1 MKNARQEQILKLIH
15 EQEIG
20 TQEELA
26 ELLNACGF
34 QVTQATV
41 SRDIRQLE
49 LAKVPGT
56 NGRMRYSNRPEDSR
70 ELNYKYRR
78 VLMDAYVSIE
88 VSLNLAVMHVVSGMA
103 NAAAAALDMFDWP
116 EVLGTIA
123 GDDTILLILR
133 SPDDAQAMLDRISDI
148 VEK

>member
-1 MKNARQEQILKLIH
+1 MKNARQEQIIKLIS
-15 EQEIG
+15 EEEIG

-26 ELLNACGF
+26 ELLNQCGF

-49 LAKVPGT
+49 LTKVPGK
-56 NGRMRYSNRPEDSR
+56 NGRMRYSNSPRDSK
-70 ELNYKYRR
+70 ELNRKYRR
-78 VLMDAYVSIE
+78 VLKDAYVSMDI
-88 VSLNLAVMHVVSGMA
+88 SMNLMVMHVVSGMA

-123 GDDTILLILR
+123 GDDTILVILR
-133 SPDDAQAMLDRISDI
+133 SPSDADSLRDRLADI
-148 VEK
+148 VED